1 MVLSFKTASKKRDLK
16 SWRIKRMRRNHL
28 LIAVVVAFVAGIF
41 VSGCLTSNNE
51 DNTKQTET
59 NNGAAVKEEE
69 KRYTEEV
76 GTDAGTAVINATLPV
91 KSISANDPLPFRK
104 MAYQTWYG
112 IDISTELPGSYSIS
126 TVIVDPTDL
135 EKVDLRIELVNGGVP
150 HVRNLRVSHVEGKY
164 RLEGDYAGII
174 GIGVWDGTDANDPR
188 VYADLNKPIVL
199 PDFVGKQDFLFIVYA
214 NTSYTGA

>member
-1 MVLSFKTASKKRDLK
+1 
-16 SWRIKRMRRNHL
+16 MRRNYL
-28 LIAVVVAFVAGIF
+28 LIAVMVAFVAGIF
-41 VSGCLTSNNE
+41 LSGCLTSNNE
-51 DNTKQTET
+51 DNTKQIET
-59 NNGAAVKEEE
+59 NNGASVNAASTASASVKEEE
-69 KRYTEEV
+69 RRYTGEV

-91 KSISANDPLPFRK
+91 KSISTNDPLPFRK

-112 IDISTELPGSYSIS
+112 IDTSTELPGSYSIS

-135 EKVDLRIELVNGGVP
+135 EKVDLCVELVNGGVP
-150 HVRNLRVSHVEGKY
+150 HVRNLRVSQVEGKY

-174 GIGVWDGTDANDPR
+174 GIGVWDGTDANGPR

-199 PDFVGKQDFLFIVYA
+199 PNFVGKQDFLFIVYA